1 MNPFQIA
8 LKNIKKS
15 RNDYAVYFFTLIIG
29 VAIFYMFNAIGT
41 QMAMGRVSES
51 GNSVV
56 EALITVIRFVSVL
69 VAIVLGLLILYAN
82 NFLIKRRKKEFG
94 IYSLLGMS
102 KRTVSS
108 ILVCETGLIGVIS
121 LFAGLLTGVFGAQFL
136 SILVIKMFDMDVS
149 AYRFEIS
156 FKAILVTIVSFAVI
170 FLVVLVFNVLV
181 VSKKNLI
188 DLLGAHKKN
197 ETAAL
202 KNPVL
207 SVILFLV
214 SAVLLGIALYQV
226 GFRGSELHRN
236 EFIACIATG
245 LVGTFVL
252 FGSMA
257 GFLQKLASSLG
268 FFYKKGLN
276 SFVVRQFTGNINT
289 SALSFA
295 TITLILFLALCFF
308 STGFSIRSYL
318 NGRLSHSTPVDVTI
332 QTEGSAMTAD
342 FLREKGIDPDALFEE
357 YLDLPIYEGP
367 RITIATTLGSV
378 LDKAKEQF
386 PLAKWNTPENVMTL
400 SDYNRIQRMYGRK
413 ELTLQ
418 ENEYAIISDFELL
431 NTFTNTALAQKTA
444 IEMNGV
450 SLTPAYD
457 TALDEFLMMSGMTI
471 SFGVVI
477 VPDRVVADP
486 ANEFAVSDHFLA
498 ANYAAQTKDES
509 YQTDALLRDRLASS
523 LEMFFDQNTGEPHI
537 PALLST
543 ANDVRDGSVGTSVI
557 VVFLVLYIGIVFVI
571 ACAAIIA
578 LKVLTDSIDSAPR
591 FQILSRIGATGTM
604 RGRAL
609 FAQVLLNFLLPL
621 SVAGTYTYF
630 ALRFIRETLRTF
642 GSINMGAGIGTTLV
656 IMVIL
661 YGGYF
666 LTTCFGCSRI
676 VKG

>member
-29 VAIFYMFNAIGT
+29 VAVFYMFNAIGT

-69 VAIVLGLLILYAN
+69 VAMVLGLLILYAN

-94 IYSLLGMS
+94 IYLLLGMS
-102 KRTVSS
+102 KQTVSS
-108 ILVCETGLIGVIS
+108 VLVCETCMIGVIS
-121 LFAGLLTGVFGAQFL
+121 LIAGLLCGVFGAQFL

-156 FKAILVTIVSFAVI
+156 FKAILVTILSFVVI

-181 VSKKNLI
+181 VSKKHLI
-188 DLLGAHKKN
+188 DLIGAAKKN
-197 ETAAL
+197 EKAAI

-207 SVILFLV
+207 SVILFLI

-226 GFRGSELHRN
+226 GFRGAELHRN
-236 EFIACIATG
+236 EFIACILTG
-245 LVGTFVL
+245 LIGTFVL

-257 GFLQKLASSLG
+257 GFLQSLAERLG

-318 NGRLSHSTPVDVTI
+318 NQRLGHSTPVDVTI
-332 QTEGSAMTAD
+332 QTEGSALTAD

-400 SDYNRIQRMYGRK
+400 SDYNKIQRMYGRK

-431 NTFTNTALAQKTA
+431 NTFTNTALAQKNA

-450 SLTPAYD
+450 SLTPAYE

-498 ANYAAQTKDES
+498 ADYAAASKEES
-509 YQTDALLRDRLASS
+509 YQADALLKDRLASS

-571 ACAAIIA
+571 ASAAIIA
-578 LKVLTDSIDSAPR
+578 LKVLTDSIDSTPR
-591 FQILSRIGATGTM
+591 FRILSRIGASEAM

-609 FAQVLLNFLLPL
+609 FAQILLNFLLPL
-621 SVAGTYTYF
+621 SVAGAYTLS
-630 ALRFIRETLRTF
+630 ALSFIRETLRTF

-656 IMVIL
+656 IMLLL

>member
-29 VAIFYMFNAIGT
+29 VAVFYMFNAIGT

-69 VAIVLGLLILYAN
+69 VAMVLGLLILYAN

-102 KRTVSS
+102 KQTVSS
-108 ILVCETGLIGVIS
+108 ILVCETCMIGVIS
-121 LFAGLLTGVFGAQFL
+121 LIAGLLCGVFGAQFL

-156 FKAILVTIVSFAVI
+156 FKAILVTIVSFMVI

-188 DLLGAHKKN
+188 DLIGAHKKN

-207 SVILFLV
+207 SVILFLI

-226 GFRGSELHRN
+226 GFRGAELHRN
-236 EFIACIATG
+236 EFIACILTG

-257 GFLQKLASSLG
+257 GFLQSLAERLG

-318 NGRLSHSTPVDVTI
+318 NQRLGHSTPVDVTI
-332 QTEGSAMTAD
+332 QTEGSALTAD

-431 NTFTNTALAQKTA
+431 NTFTNTALAQKNA

-450 SLTPAYD
+450 SLTPAYE

-477 VPDRVVADP
+477 VPDRVVEDP

-498 ANYAAQTKDES
+498 ANYAAASKEES
-509 YQTDALLRDRLASS
+509 YQTDALLKDRLASS

-571 ACAAIIA
+571 ASAAIIA
-578 LKVLTDSIDSAPR
+578 LKVLTDSIDSTPR
-591 FQILSRIGATGTM
+591 FRILSRIGASEAM

-609 FAQVLLNFLLPL
+609 FAQILLNFLLPL
-621 SVAGTYTYF
+621 SVAGAYTLS
-630 ALRFIRETLRTF
+630 ALSFIRETLRTF

-656 IMVIL
+656 IMLLL

-676 VKG
+676 VK